1 MALCRGHKEEAL
13 HWELKPS
20 HLSPIWKHS
29 ELQPFITYTEE
40 IKSEVITL
48 DWFNAGRAHFSLK
61 SLLSRNV
68 HTSCRSV
75 GTERLLPLFHSVC
88 TGLMLWN
95 PDDRLSTHMWTNIV
109 LYFSLS
115 PPDVSPSSPA
125 SFFLSFLCLFFFNPP
140 PVSPVYSTPPGSRIQ
155 QGEDSSAFTTARSRC
170 SRQGQ
175 RVRTAKL
182 IRIKTEFKRW
192 QDFFLE
198 TKI

>member
-125 SFFLSFLCLFFFNPP
+125 SFFLSFLCLFFFLIPLL
-140 PVSPVYSTPPGSRIQ
+140 SLQSTPLHLAAGYN
-155 QGEDSSAFTTARSRC
+155 
-170 SRQGQ
+170 
-175 RVRTAKL
+175 RVRIVQLLLQHGADVHAKDKGYVQL
-182 IRIKTEFKRW
+182 NL
-192 QDFFLE
+192 LE
-198 TKI
+198 